1 MRGDISPR
9 IVAASKEKNMNTL
22 KLTLLMLAAAF
33 AGTLAFAT
41 QSAAPQRE
49 QLRESIS
56 YQVVDEFLVDSKRYL
71 GL

>member
-1 MRGDISPR
+1 
-9 IVAASKEKNMNTL
+9 MNTL

-33 AGTLAFAT
+33 AGTVAFAG
-41 QSAAPQRE
+41 QSAGPQRE

-56 YQVVDEFLVDSKRYL
+56 YQVVDEFLIDSKRYL